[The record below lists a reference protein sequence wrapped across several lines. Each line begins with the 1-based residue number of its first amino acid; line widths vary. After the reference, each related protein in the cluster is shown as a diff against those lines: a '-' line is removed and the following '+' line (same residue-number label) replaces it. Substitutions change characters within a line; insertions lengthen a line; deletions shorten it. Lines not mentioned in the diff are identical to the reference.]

1 MVEGII
7 FGLKGLILT
16 EVLTNAT
23 RTWGIFESPRSFL
36 KARSSFLRGLL
47 DCFDCTSIWVAF
59 FTVSYLLY
67 FEWPLFTYALIFHWF
82 ARFTSTIYNYLDA
95 SRAVKEKEV

>member
-1 MVEGII
+1 MVENII
-7 FGLKGLILT
+7 FICKGLILT

-36 KARSSFLRGLL
+36 KSRSSFLRRLL

-59 FTVSYLLY
+59 FTISYLLY
-67 FEWPLFTYALIFHWF
+67 FEFPLFTYALIFHWF
-82 ARFTSTIYNYLDA
+82 ARFSHSLYDFLDA